1 MPRTTLP
8 SLISGVEMTKKGI
21 VHLYTGTGGGKTTST
36 LGVALRAVG
45 HKQKVIMIQFMKG
58 RKNTGEYK
66 IRKKLSPYFEIH
78 QFGRPGFV
86 DLKKPSEKDKK
97 LAQKGLEFARKALK
111 KKPNVLILDEIN
123 IATRYKLI
131 DVDDVLDLLK
141 DVPSK
146 TTVYLTGRYAMKKLV
161 DRADIV
167 NKIMDH
173 KYPKKFLYRKG
184 IEY

>member
-1 MPRTTLP
+1 MA
-8 SLISGVEMTKKGI
+8 KKGT
-21 VHLYTGTGGGKTTST
+21 VHLYTGAGGGKTTST
-36 LGVALRAVG
+36 LGVALRAIG

-58 RKNTGEYK
+58 RKDTGEYK
-66 IRKKLSPYFEIH
+66 IRKKLSPYFEIR

-86 DLKKPSEKDKK
+86 NLKKPSKKDKE
-97 LAQKGLEFARKALK
+97 LAQKGLEFARRALK

-123 IATRYKLI
+123 IATKYKLV
-131 DVDDVLDLLK
+131 DVSDVLDLLEN
-141 DVPSK
+141 VPAK
-146 TTVYLTGRYAMKKLV
+146 TTVYLTGRYASKRLI

-167 NKIMDH
+167 NKIVDY